1 MRLSPIGANTEMSTA
16 PGAHSARVLLGLQLG
31 EEAIKQFLREEVG
44 LNQQE
49 AANAI
54 TTARLIDKAEAAH

>member
-1 MRLSPIGANTEMSTA
+1 MRLSSIGANTEMSTA

-44 LNQQE
+44 LNEQE
-49 AANAI
+49 AGDAI
-54 TTARLIDKAEAAH
+54 TTARLLDTAKAS